1 MDKNTS
7 IIKNVRRE
15 IQEKKITMVDLA
27 RAIGVNVHRLANI
40 LCRGRRMSASE
51 LLAIAQALNVSAE
64 DLGK

>member
-15 IQEKKITMVDLA
+15 IHEKKITMVDLA

-40 LCRGRRMSASE
+40 LCRGRRMSAFE
-51 LLAIAQALNVSAE
+51 LLAIV
-64 DLGK
+64 